1 MAEPVT
7 IAVDVMGGDR
17 GPAVVLRGALQALE
31 ADPDLRLT
39 LVGPAEE
46 VEPFAAAHDR
56 ATAQVATEV
65 IEMGEHPA
73 GAVRAKKDSSIVVGC
88 RLVKEGA
95 ADGFFSAGS
104 TGACLAAATLVVG
117 RIKGVKRPALGQV
130 IPAWA
135 RPTLLIDVGANADC
149 KPEYL
154 VQFAQMGEVYMNAIM
169 GVEHP
174 KVGLLNIGEEDTKG
188 DLFAQEAH
196 RLLTEAVRAFAGNCE
211 GGDLMAGDFDVVV
224 TDGFTGNV
232 CLKTIEGAAKTLM
245 RNLKAALMSTA
256 LSKVGA
262 LLVKGPLGA
271 LKEKMSPDTYGG
283 TPLLGV
289 KGAVIVGHG
298 SSNETAVKNLS
309 RLGDKTGLAVS
320 VDAIEGGWLVSF
332 VERAQGF
339 ASGAGAGAG
348 VGSGAESAG
357 ERPEGAS
364 GSGAAAHVAEAA
376 GVSVAAA
383 PHGGV
388 PPVACASGT
397 GCGYAVFVSR
407 DCVGDGDAEL
417 GRSLM
422 KMALYTLSES
432 DDVPASLLFMNAGV
446 KLVAGGEAQ
455 IAESVRALQEKGTEV
470 LVCGT
475 CLDYYGLTERLEAGE
490 VSNMYDILGRMQEA
504 AKVVTL

>member
-1 MAEPVT
+1 MKVIDAFGKQCPLPL
-7 IAVDVMGGDR
+7 VM
-17 GPAVVLRGALQALE
+17 
-31 ADPDLRLT
+31 
-39 LVGPAEE
+39 
-46 VEPFAAAHDR
+46 
-56 ATAQVATEV
+56 
-65 IEMGEHPA
+65 
-73 GAVRAKKDSSIVVGC
+73 AKKVIDDGC
-88 RLVKEGA
+88 R
-95 ADGFFSAGS
+95 D
-104 TGACLAAATLVVG
+104 LAV
-117 RIKGVKRPALGQV
+117 QV
-130 IPAWA
+130 
-135 RPTLLIDVGANADC
+135 D
-149 KPEYL
+149 
-154 VQFAQMGEVYMNAIM
+154 
-169 GVEHP
+169 
-174 KVGLLNIGEEDTKG
+174 
-188 DLFAQEAH
+188 
-196 RLLTEAVRAFAGNCE
+196 
-211 GGDLMAGDFDVVV
+211 
-224 TDGFTGNV
+224 
-232 CLKTIEGAAKTLM
+232 
-245 RNLKAALMSTA
+245 
-256 LSKVGA
+256 
-262 LLVKGPLGA
+262 
-271 LKEKMSPDTYGG
+271 
-283 TPLLGV
+283 
-289 KGAVIVGHG
+289 
-298 SSNETAVKNLS
+298 NETAVKNLS

-339 ASGAGAGAG
+339 AIGAGAGAG

-364 GSGAAAHVAEAA
+364 GSGAAAPVAGAV
-376 GVSVAAA
+376 GVPVAAA
-383 PHGGV
+383 PHGDV
-388 PPVACASGT
+388 PPAACASGT

>member
-46 VEPFAAAHDR
+46 VEPFAAVHDR

-73 GAVRAKKDSSIVVGC
+73 GAVRA
-88 RLVKEGA
+88 
-95 ADGFFSAGS
+95 

-169 GVEHP
+169 GVERP

-196 RLLTEAVRAFAGNCE
+196 RLLSETVPAFAGNCE

-232 CLKTIEGAAKTLM
+232 CLKTIEGTAKTLM

-283 TPLLGV
+283 TPRLGV
-289 KGAVIVGHG
+289 KGAVIGGHG
-298 SSNETAVKNLS
+298 SSNETAVKN
-309 RLGDKTGLAVS
+309 GIAV
-320 VDAIEGGWLVSF
+320 
-332 VERAQGF
+332 
-339 ASGAGAGAG
+339 
-348 VGSGAESAG
+348 
-357 ERPEGAS
+357 
-364 GSGAAAHVAEAA
+364 AAATVRAHVPEVIAER
-376 GVSVAAA
+376 VAAA
-383 PHGGV
+383 P
-388 PPVACASGT
+388 ASASA
-397 GCGYAVFVSR
+397 AV
-407 DCVGDGDAEL
+407 GAEE
-417 GRSLM
+417 
-422 KMALYTLSES
+422 K
-432 DDVPASLLFMNAGV
+432 
-446 KLVAGGEAQ
+446 GEA
-455 IAESVRALQEKGTEV
+455 
-470 LVCGT
+470 
-475 CLDYYGLTERLEAGE
+475 
-490 VSNMYDILGRMQEA
+490 A
-504 AKVVTL
+504 ASDAR